1 MTRRTNNAAWAPA
14 VMLAMMVCAPWMRA
28 QTVASPAPAAS
39 APSGTDASEAGS
51 ESLDHIVAIVNQDV
65 ILESDVQ
72 EEIRF
77 SAFEPYRTP
86 STGTPRDEALD
97 RLINRTL
104 ILQQEKLEPQ
114 TPVSDAEVQAQIQEL
129 RRSIPACDEYK
140 CETDEGWARYLA
152 DNDFTEQE
160 LEARWDERME
170 VLRFIE
176 MRFRSGIRISHQQ
189 IADYYQKTMLPEYAK
204 QNATPPPLDALSARI
219 EEVLLQRQ
227 VTSLLSDW
235 LKTLRDQGSV
245 RTLQPG
251 EEAP

>member
-1 MTRRTNNAAWAPA
+1 MPWLCRRARRRLRPQTPA
-14 VMLAMMVCAPWMRA
+14 
-28 QTVASPAPAAS
+28 
-39 APSGTDASEAGS
+39 TDAGEAS

-72 EEIRF
+72 EEMRF

-86 STGTPRDEALD
+86 SGGDPRELAMD

-104 ILQQEKLEPQ
+104 IIQQEKLEPQ
-114 TPVSDAEVQAQIQEL
+114 APVTDAEVQAQIQEL
-129 RRSIPACDEYK
+129 RRSIPACEEYK
-140 CETDEGWARYLA
+140 CETEEGWARYLA

-160 LEARWDERME
+160 LEARWRERME
-170 VLRFIE
+170 VLRVYRGALPLRHHASRTSRSWTTTSRRCCRS
-176 MRFRSGIRISHQQ
+176 MRSRRPRRRRWTRI
-189 IADYYQKTMLPEYAK
+189 
-204 QNATPPPLDALSARI
+204 SARI

-227 VTSLLSDW
+227 VTSLLNDW
-235 LKTLRDQGSV
+235 LKTLREQGSV

>member
-1 MTRRTNNAAWAPA
+1 MTRRTNNAARMLAA
-14 VMLAMMVCAPWMRA
+14 MLAMMVCAPWARA
-28 QTVASPAPAAS
+28 QTAASPAPAPF
-39 APSGTDASEAGS
+39 APPATDGS
-51 ESLDHIVAIVNQDV
+51 ESLDHIVAIVNQEV

-72 EEIRF
+72 EEMRF

-86 STGTPRDEALD
+86 SEGTPRDQALD
-97 RLINRTL
+97 RLINRML
-104 ILQQEKLEPQ
+104 IVQQEKLEPQ
-114 TPVSDAEVQAQIQEL
+114 APVTDAEVQAQIQEL
-129 RRSIPACDEYK
+129 RQSIPACDEYK

-160 LEARWDERME
+160 LEARWRERME

-176 MRFRSGIRISHQQ
+176 VRFRSGIRISRQQ
-189 IADYYQKTMLPEYAK
+189 ITDYYQKTMLPEYAK
-204 QNATPPPLDALSARI
+204 QNATPPPLDVLSARI

-227 VTSLLSDW
+227 VTSLLDDW

>member
-1 MTRRTNNAAWAPA
+1 
-14 VMLAMMVCAPWMRA
+14 MRA
-28 QTVASPAPAAS
+28 RRRLRTQRP
-39 APSGTDASEAGS
+39 S

-72 EEIRF
+72 EEMRF

-86 STGTPRDEALD
+86 STGSARDQALE

-114 TPVSDAEVQAQIQEL
+114 DPVTDAEVQTQLQEL
-129 RRSIPACDEYK
+129 RRSIPACNEYK

-160 LEARWDERME
+160 LETRWKERME

-176 MRFRSGIRISHQQ
+176 VRFRSGIRISRQQ
-189 IADYYQKTMLPEYAK
+189 VTDYYQQTMLPEYAK
-204 QNATPPPLDALSARI
+204 RKATPPPLDSISARI

-227 VTSLLSDW
+227 VTTLLNDW
-235 LKTLRDQGSV
+235 LKTLREQGSV

>member
-1 MTRRTNNAAWAPA
+1 MNNSMWALLA
-14 VMLAMMVCAPWMRA
+14 IMLCAPYARA
-28 QTVASPAPAAS
+28 QAAH
-39 APSGTDASEAGS
+39 TSEAS

-65 ILESDVQ
+65 VLESDVQ
-72 EEIRF
+72 EEMRF

-86 STGTPRDEALD
+86 ATGSPREQALE

-114 TPVSDAEVQAQIQEL
+114 DPVTDAEVQTQLQEL
-129 RRSIPACDEYK
+129 RRSIPACNEYK

-160 LEARWDERME
+160 LERRWKERME

-176 MRFRSGIRISHQQ
+176 VRFRSGIRISRQQ
-189 IADYYQKTMLPEYAK
+189 VTDYYQQTMLPEYAK
-204 QNATPPPLDALSARI
+204 RKATPPPLDSISSRI

-227 VTSLLSDW
+227 VTTLLNDW
-235 LKTLRDQGSV
+235 LKTLREQGSV